1 MVIREQYNPLSE
13 KEIHQVKD
21 ACKIVL
27 FRMSEQNNDCKKKL
41 SDLVTAIFSSNL
53 LEQAENFYTQFLNVD
68 TIIIKLQNE
77 LILLDEFLYVAKSLY
92 AKFYQELLSKIK
104 IAEENFNEL
113 KGQFFDYLLGIA

>member
-1 MVIREQYNPLSE
+1 
-13 KEIHQVKD
+13 
-21 ACKIVL
+21 
-27 FRMSEQNNDCKKKL
+27 L

>member
-53 LEQAENFYTQFLNVD
+53 LEQAENFYTQFLNID